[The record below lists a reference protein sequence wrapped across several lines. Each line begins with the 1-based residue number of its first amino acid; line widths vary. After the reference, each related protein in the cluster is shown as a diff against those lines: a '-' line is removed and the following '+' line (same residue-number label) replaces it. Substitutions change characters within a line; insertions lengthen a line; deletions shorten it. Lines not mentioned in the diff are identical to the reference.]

1 MFAQF
6 GSFPNMRFYFLVL
19 AVPAVLAHPAAVS
32 ERLAALE
39 QQRADLRFTAPRTL
53 TRRHGSERTEAL

>member
-1 MFAQF
+1 MGLAE
-6 GSFPNMRFYFLVL
+6 RV
-19 AVPAVLAHPAAVS
+19 AVPIPDRIA
-32 ERLAALE
+32 ERKQLGPTLAALE